1 MPPAGTCNYGSK
13 QFKALIRLSDAFS
26 HDEQSLLLAF
36 SIRYHHGLPKRFPIY
51 LRCKVL
57 DISVRGFFYISRPPV
72 NLIHSTNPYC
82 IIKIRDLFSMNEM
95 GLNVNKMLIF
105 LLKETFR
112 ILKMIFVSIDVYED
126 GIKSNATG

>member
-1 MPPAGTCNYGSK
+1 
-13 QFKALIRLSDAFS
+13 
-26 HDEQSLLLAF
+26 
-36 SIRYHHGLPKRFPIY
+36 
-51 LRCKVL
+51 
-57 DISVRGFFYISRPPV
+57 
-72 NLIHSTNPYC
+72 
-82 IIKIRDLFSMNEM
+82 MNEM